1 MIYTLTLNP
10 AFDIHA
16 QTGEFLPFHENLAHI
31 TSREAG
37 GKGVNLSRG
46 LSAAG
51 VANRAVILLGREN
64 GAEFRKALNGLDCQ
78 FIETEGR
85 IRENLTIHSTN
96 QPETRISF
104 PGFQASGALL
114 DGIAVEPGSII
125 TVTGRT
131 AVPVAD
137 VKVFLKGLDAK
148 IVIDSRSFSLEDLYD
163 VQPWLVKPN
172 QEELQAYLGDI
183 APLDA
188 AKKMAE
194 HGIEN
199 VMISLGG
206 DGAIL
211 YHQGKAYHAAAP
223 KITPVST
230 VGAGD
235 SMIAGFLTAFSR
247 GRTPAECLATA
258 VAFGSAACLTE
269 GTQPPDMKA
278 VENFLHEI
286 AVTELPA

>member
-16 QTGEFLPFHENLAHI
+16 QTEVFTPFHENLAHI

-46 LSAAG
+46 LAAAG
-51 VANRAVILLGREN
+51 VSNRAIILLGREN
-64 GAEFRKALNGLDCQ
+64 GAEFRKALSGLDCL
-78 FIETEGR
+78 FIEAEGR
-85 IRENLTIHSTN
+85 IRENLTIHSAN

-114 DGIAVEPGSII
+114 DDIAVEPDSIV

-137 VKVFLKGLDAK
+137 VKAFLKRLDAK
-148 IVIDSRSFSLEDLYD
+148 IVIDSRSFSLDDLYE
-163 VQPWLVKPN
+163 VQPWLIKPN
-172 QEELQAYLGDI
+172 QEELQTYLGDI

-235 SMIAGFLTAFSR
+235 SMIAGFLAAFSR
-247 GRTPAECLATA
+247 GKLPAECLATA

-278 VENFLHEI
+278 VENFLQQI
-286 AVTELPA
+286 TVAELPA